1 MCLFYCGVVPEI
13 LKNETPQT
21 HFPFALVV
29 FFTADA
35 STTIKAFLQF
45 FPSLQMLEN
54 AQGCL
59 STDFLRGILQHLFKK
74 TLIIF
79 KSTSW

>member
-29 FFTADA
+29 FLTVDA

-59 STDFLRGILQHLFKK
+59 STDFKGDFTTFVQKNFDNIQVN
-74 TLIIF
+74 
-79 KSTSW
+79 